1 MIAMNLLMTA
11 LTRAATFALVL
22 IEGCALVPD
31 RQPGAVQRIYVLNCG
46 ESKVD
51 DVSPRWSPGINV
63 GKPGEF
69 SANCYLINY
78 NREQS
83 VQSME
88 KAAALIEK
96 NQAQLWINHDKAQSD
111 ALPKAPAYIE

>member
-1 MIAMNLLMTA
+1 MYLQTRSLLRTLALA
-11 LTRAATFALVL
+11 LTLSA
-22 IEGCALVPD
+22 GCASVHD
-31 RQPGAVQRIYVLNCG
+31 QQQAAVQRMYVFNCG

-51 DVSPRWSPGINV
+51 DVSRWSPGINV

-83 VQSME
+83 AQSVE